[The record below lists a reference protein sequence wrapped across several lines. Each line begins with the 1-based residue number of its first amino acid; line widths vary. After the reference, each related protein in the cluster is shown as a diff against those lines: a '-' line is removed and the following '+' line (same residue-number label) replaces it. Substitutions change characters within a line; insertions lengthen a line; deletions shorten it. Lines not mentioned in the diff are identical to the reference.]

1 MKKDIIKIKRQ
12 IKEEYKQLIKK
23 GKEKYKAKAIAKARL
38 VEEKFKL
45 FKKKEYKKINKQKF
59 EPKVK
64 TIKEGID
71 YNKFLVGKNKLIL
84 STDEKILNKF
94 EKTKRKGLIRNM
106 TDDFEKD
113 VLFTAQNKYNLTLDP
128 DMFYVIKRIT

>member
-1 MKKDIIKIKRQ
+1 MKRDIIKIKRQ

-23 GKEKYKAKAIAKARL
+23 GKEKYKAKAIANARL
-38 VEEKFKL
+38 IEEKFKL
-45 FKKKEYKKINKQKF
+45 FNKKEYKKLSKKSLK
-59 EPKVK
+59 PKIK
-64 TIKEGID
+64 TIKENTG
-71 YNKFLVGKNKLIL
+71 YNKYLVGKNKIIL
-84 STDEKILNKF
+84 STDEKILEKF
-94 EKTKRKGLIRNM
+94 EKAKRKGLIRNM